1 MTIMKKNNRELLKI
15 LEKFPDENPNPVM
28 RFSGN
33 GTLLYS
39 NKGSEEIIKA
49 WGISISEKATTDI
62 IDKLMPSKND
72 RAEQNFEISII
83 KKTFLL
89 KAVYVEE
96 LDCINVYGS
105 DITARKVINKFPDQN
120 PNSVMRVSKEGI
132 LNYFND
138 ASSIIVDYFNLEI
151 GQIIPEPL
159 IDLVGK
165 TVLTGKITNSEI
177 KAEHNTYSI
186 DLVPVDEFDFIIIYA
201 TDISARK
208 LVDKFPDQNPNPVMR
223 FSNQFRLQYYNET
236 SKYIIES
243 WGIQLND
250 QIPDDIGSDL
260 KNATRNNYRLEKK
273 IGEKTYYFSIVE
285 VAEFEFYLMYGTDI
299 TESKAKEM
307 ILGKL
312 SKYFSPQVYNS
323 IFTGEL
329 DVNINTTRKDLTVFF
344 SDIKGFTTIT
354 ERLEPEKLTELITD
368 YLTEMTNIAINHGGT
383 VDKYIGDA
391 IMIFFGDPTT
401 KGVKEDAITCVKM
414 AMKMKKKLRS
424 IRRKWKSFGIAEG
437 LDIRIG
443 IHTDVCTVG
452 NFGSEDRLDYT
463 VLGNGVNLASRLESL
478 AKTNEILIS
487 ENTYNIIN
495 KEIRCE
501 YIDEINVKGK
511 SHPVKTFQVEDLISD
526 EIERDDLNYET
537 DGFSVI
543 LDEEKIKNKDEIIDY
558 LERSLDH
565 LKK

>member
-1 MTIMKKNNRELLKI
+1 MTMVNKNNTELLKI
-15 LEKFPDENPNPVM
+15 LNKFPDQNPNPVM
-28 RFSGN
+28 QFSGD
-33 GTLLYS
+33 GILLYS
-39 NKGSEEIIKA
+39 NQASEAIIKA
-49 WGISISEKATTDI
+49 WDINIGDKGVVDI
-62 IDKLMPSKND
+62 IDKLISVKND
-72 RAEQNFEISII
+72 QTEQNFEISII

>member
-1 MTIMKKNNRELLKI
+1 MENKNNTELLKI
-15 LEKFPDENPNPVM
+15 LNKFPDQNPNPVM
-28 RFSGN
+28 QFSGD
-33 GTLLYS
+33 GILLYS
-39 NKGSEEIIKA
+39 NQASEAIIKA
-49 WGISISEKATTDI
+49 WDINIGDKGVVDI
-62 IDKLMPSKND
+62 IDKLISVKND
-72 RAEQNFEISII
+72 QTEQNLEISII

>member
-1 MTIMKKNNRELLKI
+1 M
-15 LEKFPDENPNPVM
+15 
-28 RFSGN
+28 
-33 GTLLYS
+33 
-39 NKGSEEIIKA
+39 
-49 WGISISEKATTDI
+49 
-62 IDKLMPSKND
+62 
-72 RAEQNFEISII
+72 
-83 KKTFLL
+83 
-89 KAVYVEE
+89 
-96 LDCINVYGS
+96 
-105 DITARKVINKFPDQN
+105 
-120 PNSVMRVSKEGI
+120 
-132 LNYFND
+132 
-138 ASSIIVDYFNLEI
+138 
-151 GQIIPEPL
+151 
-159 IDLVGK
+159 
-165 TVLTGKITNSEI
+165 
-177 KAEHNTYSI
+177 
-186 DLVPVDEFDFIIIYA
+186 
-201 TDISARK
+201 
-208 LVDKFPDQNPNPVMR
+208 
-223 FSNQFRLQYYNET
+223 
-236 SKYIIES
+236 
-243 WGIQLND
+243 
-250 QIPDDIGSDL
+250 
-260 KNATRNNYRLEKK
+260 EKK

>member
-1 MTIMKKNNRELLKI
+1 MTMVNKNNTELLKI
-15 LEKFPDENPNPVM
+15 LNKFPDQNPNPVM
-28 RFSGN
+28 QFSGD
-33 GTLLYS
+33 GILLYS
-39 NKGSEEIIKA
+39 NQASEAIIKA
-49 WGISISEKATTDI
+49 WDINIGDKGVVDI
-62 IDKLMPSKND
+62 IDKLISVKND
-72 RAEQNFEISII
+72 QTEQNFEISII

-565 LKK
+565 LK

>member
-312 SKYFSPQVYNS
+312 SKYFSHQVYNS

-329 DVNINTTRKDLTVFF
+329 DVYINTTRKDLTVFF
-344 SDIKGFTTIT
+344 
-354 ERLEPEKLTELITD
+354 
-368 YLTEMTNIAINHGGT
+368 
-383 VDKYIGDA
+383 
-391 IMIFFGDPTT
+391 
-401 KGVKEDAITCVKM
+401 
-414 AMKMKKKLRS
+414 
-424 IRRKWKSFGIAEG
+424 
-437 LDIRIG
+437 
-443 IHTDVCTVG
+443 
-452 NFGSEDRLDYT
+452 
-463 VLGNGVNLASRLESL
+463 
-478 AKTNEILIS
+478 
-487 ENTYNIIN
+487 
-495 KEIRCE
+495 
-501 YIDEINVKGK
+501 
-511 SHPVKTFQVEDLISD
+511 
-526 EIERDDLNYET
+526 
-537 DGFSVI
+537 
-543 LDEEKIKNKDEIIDY
+543 
-558 LERSLDH
+558 
-565 LKK
+565 